1 MKKIIALTMCLIL
14 CLGLFGCSKKEALDN
29 LSMGGVISGNVYEN
43 KDIHEINIRNNK
55 SIFSAI
61 VLEYKD
67 SNNASHLNVRA
78 A

>member
-1 MKKIIALTMCLIL
+1 MWNWKV
-14 CLGLFGCSKKEALDN
+14 S
-29 LSMGGVISGNVYEN
+29 VYEN

-67 SNNASHLNVRA
+67 SNNASPLNVRA